1 MPEGPEILLTAQYL
15 NKCLLNKEIGNIE
28 VLSGRYV
35 KNKLVGL
42 NKLVYPL
49 KVLNV
54 SSKGKFL
61 WFNLVDNNSEP
72 VYLMNTFGL
81 TGMWT
86 NEFDE
91 YSRVRID
98 LVKSDKSYYYSDMIG
113 YGTLKIV
120 FTKKELD
127 KQLNKLAPDILQSN
141 MSASQMVELI
151 EDFIKNTKKRDTNI
165 VKVLMDDQGAILSGI
180 GNYLIAEIL
189 YDAKINP
196 HRNIDELNEQELKN
210 LVKSIRKVTKN
221 SYVNGATEYTKHFK
235 KEIYEEYFKDVKITK
250 TFNFKVYK
258 QEKDP
263 KGNKVIKDTII
274 KGRTIHWVKSV
285 QI

>member
-15 NKCLLNKEIGNIE
+15 NKCLVNKEITCIE
-28 VLSGRYV
+28 VLSGRYI
-35 KNKLVGL
+35 KNKLIGL

-49 KVLNV
+49 KVINV
-54 SSKGKFL
+54 LSKGKFL
-61 WFNLVDNNSEP
+61 WFNLIDNNSET

-81 TGMWT
+81 TGLWS

-91 YSRVRID
+91 YSRVKINT
-98 LVKSDKSYYYSDMIG
+98 SHKSYYYSDMIG
-113 YGTLKIV
+113 YGTLKFV

-127 KQLNKLAPDILQSN
+127 KQLNNLAPDILQSN
-141 MSASQMVELI
+141 MNSKQMVELI

-165 VKVLMDDQGAILSGI
+165 VKVLMDDQSAILSGI

-196 HRNIDELNEQELKN
+196 HRNIDELDEQELKN
-210 LVKSIRKVTKN
+210 LVKSIRKISKN

-235 KEIYEEYFKDVKITK
+235 KEIYEEYFKDVKTTK
-250 TFNFKVYK
+250 KFYFKVYK
-258 QEKDP
+258 QDKDP
-263 KGNKVIKDTII
+263 KGNKVVKDTII
-274 KGRTIHWVKSV
+274 KGRTIHWVKEV
-285 QI
+285 QV